1 MINYLQKHAA
11 LLTAVVALVVS
22 ACTSVGLTPLPNV
35 YKDAETNVERTLVS
49 IKAFGAAQETLIQVC
64 TPARPDTVES
74 TVCQKLIPVEQTL
87 RPAVR
92 ASARIGA
99 EYADIDARIKAVG
112 PNAPA
117 EWLLLAAE
125 TAGRLSDAYDP
136 VKADI
141 DAFVVN
147 AGELV
152 N

>member
-1 MINYLQKHAA
+1 MMNFVQKHAA
-11 LLTAVVALVVS
+11 IMTAVVALIVS

-35 YKDAETNVERTLVS
+35 YKDAETNVERSLVS

-64 TPARPDTVES
+64 VPAKPNTVQGD
-74 TVCQKLIPVEQTL
+74 VCEKLIPVEQTL

-92 ASARIGA
+92 AAARIGA
-99 EYADIDARIKAVG
+99 EYADIDARIKEAG
-112 PNAPA
+112 PQAPA

-141 DAFVVN
+141 DAFVMN